1 MLNLI
6 FTGLQTTYNLHTSIH
21 TLNINVYLYTL
32 YTIQVVIH
40 LVQGVCKILISYL
53 KRLRFYKF
61 KYKNKGKILKVSFFR
76 PILTKK
82 SVREHRIVL
91 MLDMKLFSE
100 LWRIFCCPR
109 KCVNSF
115 LFRSIAPQSQTT
127 NSGPFFCFSY
137 LQNFLNF

>member
-1 MLNLI
+1 MRYRVEILLE
-6 FTGLQTTYNLHTSIH
+6 
-21 TLNINVYLYTL
+21 VYSY
-32 YTIQVVIH
+32 
-40 LVQGVCKILISYL
+40 LVQGVCKILIPYQ

-61 KYKNKGKILKVSFFR
+61 KSKNKGKILKVSFFR
-76 PILTKK
+76 LILTKK

-115 LFRSIAPQSQTT
+115 FFRSIAPQSQTT
-127 NSGPFFCFSY
+127 NLGTFFVSHIYRIF
-137 LQNFLNF
+137 LTFDRKVLETFERVQNNRN